1 MTPSAS
7 ASASPASGPAG
18 PEPAPPAPAPPGTA
32 RPPFDRLPRLPGSG
46 LPHAWDVYG
55 PDDESG
61 TVNLLDGPTVAA
73 ALARPRSGRRIA
85 LSLPVTL
92 PDPPLFKRR
101 PVRHEVFPTGRNT
114 WDDRLDGLYL
124 QASSQWD
131 SLRHVRAREDGFYGG
146 WQGDPDQHPTRLGIQ
161 NWASGIVG
169 RGVLVDIAAE
179 LADEPGYDPFDRFR
193 IETDHLKAALA
204 RQGTELVPGDILCL
218 RTGWMDRYLAMDT
231 DDRTAHAR
239 LYEDVDSRRW
249 AGLSGG
255 EDMSRY
261 LWDSGV
267 SAVVADNPAVEYSPG
282 EPWLGSLHRRLIP
295 CLGFA
300 LGELFTLGELAA
312 ACRAAGAYDFLF
324 VAVPLNLPGGVGSP
338 ANAMAVV

>member
-1 MTPSAS
+1 MTPTKT
-7 ASASPASGPAG
+7 P
-18 PEPAPPAPAPPGTA
+18 
-32 RPPFDRLPRLPGSG
+32 RPLFDQLPKLAGSG

-55 PDDESG
+55 RTDELG
-61 TVNLLDGPTVAA
+61 TINLLDESTVASS
-73 ALARPRSGRRIA
+73 LARPRSGRRIG
-85 LSLPVTL
+85 LSLPITL

-101 PVRHEVFPTGRNT
+101 PVQHDVFSTGRNT

-146 WQGDPDQHPTRLGIQ
+146 WQGDPNQDPTRLGIQ
-161 NWASGIVG
+161 NWASGIIG
-169 RGVLVDIAAE
+169 RGVLVDIAAS
-179 LADEPGYDPFDRFR
+179 LAEEEGYNPFGRFR
-193 IETDHLKAALA
+193 IEVDHLKAALA
-204 RQGTELVPGDILCL
+204 RQITTLEPGDILCV
-218 RTGWMDRYLAMDT
+218 RTGWMDRYLAMDSDERIT
-231 DDRTAHAR
+231 YSR

-261 LWDSGV
+261 LWDSGL
-267 SAVVADNPAVEYSPG
+267 SAAVADNPAVEYSPG

-312 ACRAAGAYDFLF
+312 SCAASGVYDFLF
-324 VAVPLNLPGGVGSP
+324 VAVPLNVPGGVGSP
-338 ANAMAVV
+338 ANAIAIV

>member
-1 MTPSAS
+1 MTTPGRTR
-7 ASASPASGPAG
+7 PLFDQL
-18 PEPAPPAPAPPGTA
+18 PE
-32 RPPFDRLPRLPGSG
+32 LVGSG

-55 PDDESG
+55 RDDETG
-61 TVNLLDGPTVAA
+61 TVNLLDPPTVAA
-73 ALARPRSGRRIA
+73 ALARPRTGRRIG
-85 LSLPVTL
+85 LSLPVDL
-92 PDPPLFKRR
+92 PDPPLFDRQ
-101 PVRHEVFPTGRNT
+101 PVRHEVFSTGRNT
-114 WDDRLDGLYL
+114 WDDRLDNFYL

-146 WQGDPDQHPTRLGIQ
+146 WQGDPDQDPTRLGIQ

-169 RGVLVDIAAE
+169 RGVLADVAAL
-179 LADEPGYDPFDRFR
+179 LADDPGYDPFGRFR
-193 IETDHLKAALA
+193 IEVEHLEAALE
-204 RQGTELVPGDILCL
+204 RQGTSREPGDILCV
-218 RTGWMDRYLAMDT
+218 RTGWTDRYLAMDAGE
-231 DDRTAHAR
+231 RAACAR
-239 LYEDVDSRRW
+239 QYEEADGRRW

-255 EDMSRY
+255 EEMSRY

-312 ACRAAGAYDFLF
+312 ACDQLAVHDFLF
-324 VAVPLNLPGGVGSP
+324 VAVPLHVPGGVGSP
-338 ANAMAVV
+338 ANALAIV